1 MPDVACRTAPP
12 CPFALAACSI
22 FKRPTPPSPPPTDV
36 LLHPLQLHD
45 PARHQG
51 VCCGLCAGSHRR
63 RALKTPQNDAAALVL
78 HRGGGRPRRQTCGP
92 PIALG
97 SIGGAAAA
105 APKAPAKARAR
116 RPKQQHKHNT
126 NTKLRTCSSSPRPAR
141 APRSSRSSRRGS
153 TCRWR
158 SASRSCTPSSPTCC
172 RTRRS
177 STPSSSPSSPSSAP
191 LRSCCTRCRTS
202 CTRPVRLAFLVCVCC
217 LFLGCLCV

>member
-78 HRGGGRPRRQTCGP
+78 HRGGVDQDDKRVALQSPSGQLGGLPPPRPKPRRKHARGALNNNTNTTQTP
-92 PIALG
+92 NLG
-97 SIGGAAAA
+97 
-105 APKAPAKARAR
+105 RAR
-116 RPKQQHKHNT
+116 RHRARLGRRDHPVPQDVGQPADGDRLHDHVRQARQRAVERDALLHHHLPLHRL
-126 NTKLRTCSSSPRPAR
+126 LRR
-141 APRSSRSSRRGS
+141 
-153 TCRWR
+153 
-158 SASRSCTPSSPTCC
+158 
-172 RTRRS
+172 
-177 STPSSSPSSPSSAP
+177 
-191 LRSCCTRCRTS
+191 
-202 CTRPVRLAFLVCVCC
+202 
-217 LFLGCLCV
+217 LCVRAVPDAGHPAPDR